1 MMRQDNSNVSQNE
14 PTVPAPMTVQETA
27 ALNDT
32 TIPYREDGREE
43 ARLNLLESQLRENAL
58 VSQIE
63 KRIKRAATPS
73 TPVANNDGDLRDS
86 LRGTQRPTDLR
97 NAVLNRNQD
106 VRKQLKPRTENPSDL
121 RNSHLNPIRDRK
133 ERSSGEKKF
142 GTKENFYGH
151 SPITATEN
159 NARQLAKVR
168 QMAKESA
175 ELEIERK
182 RREEAIVRLRAIVRG
197 DDQQQRDESSD
208 EGEAENSDTST
219 EGVEPGSALEEE
231 MTGVVY
237 SESETADGNQK
248 PGPSKVSSNREP
260 ISETTISPIR
270 FPTAQSTPIRTR
282 SGAAQLDLRE
292 RLNNVP
298 VSSNPKLVRNKR
310 PIFARLG
317 KQIMYPE
324 DVWQP
329 GRSPTDQENAEYHGD
344 AEGDDEETGRVT
356 EEDDVTTDEMEDE
369 DYTNKKSSKKRD

>member
-1 MMRQDNSNVSQNE
+1 
-14 PTVPAPMTVQETA
+14 
-27 ALNDT
+27 
-32 TIPYREDGREE
+32 
-43 ARLNLLESQLRENAL
+43 
-58 VSQIE
+58 
-63 KRIKRAATPS
+63 TPS

-121 RNSHLNPIRDRK
+121 RNSHLIPIRDRK

-182 RREEAIVRLRAIVRG
+182 RKDRAIERLRAIVRG

-208 EGEAENSDTST
+208 EGEAENSDTSA

-237 SESETADGNQK
+237 SESETA
-248 PGPSKVSSNREP
+248 
-260 ISETTISPIR
+260 
-270 FPTAQSTPIRTR
+270 
-282 SGAAQLDLRE
+282 
-292 RLNNVP
+292 
-298 VSSNPKLVRNKR
+298 
-310 PIFARLG
+310 
-317 KQIMYPE
+317 
-324 DVWQP
+324 
-329 GRSPTDQENAEYHGD
+329 
-344 AEGDDEETGRVT
+344 
-356 EEDDVTTDEMEDE
+356 
-369 DYTNKKSSKKRD
+369 